1 MKPPLKTKN
10 AANASGFSVLELLIV
25 AVMISVLVGF
35 AITQIAQ
42 AKQNMTRANA
52 VRELTTY
59 IEKARLDSVRRHAT
73 TSAQMAQVSILN
85 PNFYSV
91 TLDTN
96 GDGTVDAP
104 RVIGMPADSNL
115 TIQNGSFPRT
125 IMFNWRGRTVDAG
138 GNPTPDPDSVRIG
151 NSYGATTVRITNAGQ
166 TAIDLSPATAPVS
179 NQDTS
184 VPALRETTQV
194 TPYP

>member
-1 MKPPLKTKN
+1 MKPPLMTKS
-10 AANASGFSVLELLIV
+10 AADAAGFSVLELLIV

-52 VRELTTY
+52 VRELATY

-73 TSAQMAQVSILN
+73 TSAQMAQVAIIN

-96 GDGTVDAP
+96 GDGSVDAP

-115 TIQNGSFPRT
+115 TIQNGTFPRT
-125 IMFNWRGRTVDAG
+125 IMFNWRGRTVDSF
-138 GNPTPDPDSVRIG
+138 GNPTADPDPVTIG
-151 NSYGATTVRITNAGQ
+151 NTYGSTTVRITNAGQ
-166 TAIDLSPATAPVS
+166 TAIELSPATSPVL

-184 VPALRETTQV
+184 VPAFRERTQV

>member
-1 MKPPLKTKN
+1 MKPPLMTKS
-10 AANASGFSVLELLIV
+10 AADAAGFSVLELLIV

-73 TSAQMAQVSILN
+73 TSAQMAQVAIIN
-85 PNFYSV
+85 ANFYSV

-96 GDGTVDAP
+96 GDGIVDAP
-104 RVIGMPADSNL
+104 RVLGMPADSNL
-115 TIQNGSFPRT
+115 TIQNGPFPRT
-125 IMFNWRGRTVDAG
+125 IMFNWRGRTVDTAG
-138 GNPTPDPDSVRIG
+138 NITNPANVRIG
-151 NSYGATTVRITNAGQ
+151 NSYGFTTVRITNAGQ
-166 TAIDLSPATAPVS
+166 TAIDLSPVATPVS

-184 VPALRETTQV
+184 VPVFRETTQV

>member
-1 MKPPLKTKN
+1 MKPPLMTKS

-25 AVMISVLVGF
+25 ALMLLVLVGF
-35 AITQIAQ
+35 AITQIAR

-73 TSAQMAQVSILN
+73 TSAQMAQVSIIN
-85 PNFYSV
+85 ANFYSV

-96 GDGTVDAP
+96 GDGNVDAP
-104 RVIGMPADSNL
+104 CVIGMPANSNL
-115 TIQNGSFPRT
+115 TIQNGLFPRT
-125 IMFNWRGRTVDAG
+125 IMFNWRGRTVDTG
-138 GNPTPDPDSVRIG
+138 GNPTPNPDNVTIG
-151 NSYGATTVRITNAGQ
+151 NSYGSTTVRITNAGQ
-166 TAIDLSPATAPVS
+166 TAIDLTPVTTPVS

-184 VPALRETTQV
+184 VPAFRETTQV

>member
-1 MKPPLKTKN
+1 MKPPLKTKST
-10 AANASGFSVLELLIV
+10 ADASGFSVLELLIV

-52 VRELTTY
+52 VRELATY

-73 TSAQMAQVSILN
+73 TNAQMAQVAIIN

-115 TIQNGSFPRT
+115 AIQNGTFPRT
-125 IMFNWRGRTVDAG
+125 IMFNWRGRTVDTS
-138 GNPTPDPDSVRIG
+138 GNPTPDPDPVTIG
-151 NSYGATTVRITNAGQ
+151 NTYGSTTVRITNAGQ
-166 TAIDLSPATAPVS
+166 TVIQLSPPTSPVL

-184 VPALRETTQV
+184 VPAFRETTHV
-194 TPYP
+194 AP

>member
-1 MKPPLKTKN
+1 MQPPLKTKRS
-10 AANASGFSVLELLIV
+10 ADASGFSVLELLIV
-25 AVMISVLVGF
+25 AVMMSVLVGF

-42 AKQNMTRANA
+42 AQQNMARASA

-73 TSAQMAQVSILN
+73 TSAQMAQVSIIN

-96 GDGTVDAP
+96 GDGSADAP

-115 TIQNGSFPRT
+115 TIQNGTFPRT
-125 IMFNWRGRTVDAG
+125 IMFNWRGRTVDSG
-138 GNPTPDPDSVRIG
+138 GNPTPNPDSVTIG
-151 NSYGATTVRITNAGQ
+151 NTYGSTTVRITNAGQ
-166 TAIDLSPATAPVS
+166 TVVSLTPATTPVS
-179 NQDTS
+179 NQDAS
-184 VPALRETTQV
+184 VPALRDTTQV
-194 TPYP
+194 TYP

>member
-1 MKPPLKTKN
+1 MKAPLIKKELGN
-10 AANASGFSVLELLIV
+10 DAGFSVLELLIV
-25 AVMISVLVGF
+25 GVMVSVLIGF
-35 AITQIAQ
+35 AITQIAR
-42 AKQNMTRANA
+42 AKQSMTRANA
-52 VRELTTY
+52 VRELATY

-73 TSAQMAQVSILN
+73 TSAQMAQVAIMN
-85 PNFYSV
+85 ANFYSV
-91 TLDTN
+91 TLDVN

-115 TIQNGSFPRT
+115 TIQNGTFPRT
-125 IMFNWRGRTVDAG
+125 IMFNWRGRTVDTS
-138 GNPTPDPDSVRIG
+138 GNSINPESVRIG
-151 NSYGATTVRITNAGQ
+151 NSYGSTTVSITNAGQ
-166 TAIDLSPATAPVS
+166 TAIDLSPVATPVS

>member
-1 MKPPLKTKN
+1 PLITKS
-10 AANASGFSVLELLIV
+10 AADAAGFSVLELLIV
-25 AVMISVLVGF
+25 AVMLLVLGGF

-73 TSAQMAQVSILN
+73 TSAQMAQVAIIN

-96 GDGTVDAP
+96 GDGNVDAP

-138 GNPTPDPDSVRIG
+138 GNPTPDPDPVTMG
-151 NSYGATTVRITNAGQ
+151 NTYGSTTVRITNAGQ
-166 TAIDLSPATAPVS
+166 TAIQLSPATTPVL

-184 VPALRETTQV
+184 VPAFRETTRV

>member
-1 MKPPLKTKN
+1 
-10 AANASGFSVLELLIV
+10 
-25 AVMISVLVGF
+25 
-35 AITQIAQ
+35 
-42 AKQNMTRANA
+42 MTRANA
-52 VRELTTY
+52 VRELATY

-73 TSAQMAQVSILN
+73 TSAQMGQVSIIN

-96 GDGTVDAP
+96 GDGTVEAP

-115 TIQNGSFPRT
+115 TIQNGTFPRT
-125 IMFNWRGRTVDAG
+125 ILFNWRGRTVDTS
-138 GNPTPDPDSVRIG
+138 GNPTPDPDPVTIG
-151 NSYGATTVRITNAGQ
+151 NTYGSTTVRITNAGQ
-166 TAIDLSPATAPVS
+166 TVIELSPATTPVL

-184 VPALRETTQV
+184 VPAFRETTHV

>member
-1 MKPPLKTKN
+1 MKAPLIEKQSGN
-10 AANASGFSVLELLIV
+10 DAGFSVLELLIV
-25 AVMISVLVGF
+25 GVMVSVLIGF
-35 AITQIAQ
+35 AITQVAR

-52 VRELTTY
+52 VRELATY

-73 TSAQMAQVSILN
+73 TTAQMAQVAIIN
-85 PNFYSV
+85 ANFYSV
-91 TLDTN
+91 TLDVN
-96 GDGTVDAP
+96 GDGTLDAP

-115 TIQNGSFPRT
+115 TIQNGTFPRT
-125 IMFNWRGRTVDAG
+125 IMFNWRGRTVDTS
-138 GNPTPDPDSVRIG
+138 GNSINPESVRIG
-151 NSYGATTVRITNAGQ
+151 NSYGSTTVSITNAGQ
-166 TAIDLSPATAPVS
+166 TAIDLSPVATPVS

>member
-1 MKPPLKTKN
+1 MKPPLKTKS
-10 AANASGFSVLELLIV
+10 AADASGFSVLELLIV

-42 AKQNMTRANA
+42 AKQNMARANA
-52 VRELTTY
+52 VRELTTF

-73 TSAQMAQVSILN
+73 TNAQMAQVAIIN

-96 GDGTVDAP
+96 GDGSVEAP

-115 TIQNGSFPRT
+115 EIQNGTFPRT
-125 IMFNWRGRTVDAG
+125 IMFNWRGRTVDSF
-138 GNPTPDPDSVRIG
+138 GNPTPDPDPVTIG
-151 NSYGATTVRITNAGQ
+151 NTYGSTTVRITNAGQ
-166 TAIDLSPATAPVS
+166 TVISLTPATTPVS

-184 VPALRETTQV
+184 VPVLRDTTQV
-194 TPYP
+194 TYP